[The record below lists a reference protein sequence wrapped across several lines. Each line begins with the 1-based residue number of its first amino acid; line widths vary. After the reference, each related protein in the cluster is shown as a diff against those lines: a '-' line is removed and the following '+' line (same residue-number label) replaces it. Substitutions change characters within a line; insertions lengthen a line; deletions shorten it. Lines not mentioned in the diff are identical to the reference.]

1 VSARLLVIL
10 CLIVAGAGT
19 CAESPSAVTKPIE
32 AELLSRLNARSLK
45 PGDSIYARVVRDWNG
60 PGCHLRRGATLE
72 ATVRMATLRSHAAR
86 SQVALGFERAE
97 CGDAGL
103 EPFRL
108 ELEAMAAP
116 SDAAEIPA
124 DLPNPATLGVQT
136 ISLRQYIQHID
147 SPADLKTGE
156 VRGLKRLHLSVA
168 AGPERSTVLIDRDG
182 DVQLDPHTR
191 LFMRPARANLS
202 SQPSQPGTPAAVAF
216 LQDSPVTSLPSE
228 DDDAGSDLDACAP
241 ADCSAAST
249 DAAEQRTYSGSI
261 PLREL
266 GYVSRLNRE
275 ILAPSD
281 DEALAWLSPSQLLV
295 TFNRHLLVP
304 RYTSSSSDHTVRI
317 IRAVL
322 IDVSSRTVKQTLDW
336 HVSDRRQFLWLLPG
350 NRVLAHVGDELRVYS
365 AGLRVER
372 RITLAGP
379 LAFAR
384 VSPDGRIIAIG
395 VVRERHTPALH
406 ASLAAS
412 LDRDPDEDAEVVL
425 MNDRFETLGAALG
438 NSDAAPP
445 VLLNEGQVK
454 AVAAPGQSNRAHKRY
469 ALQLRTWD
477 DNTRILGRFQS
488 SCVAEI
494 SSLPPDL
501 LFIVSCGK
509 ASGAREYRVV
519 RSDGKPLLHGF
530 SYLKELGHAA
540 SGGGSPATFA
550 LRIFKADSPMLP
562 GEPFHAADLESAEL
576 IIYRCEDGKRLT
588 TVHVKDPA
596 ASSAGYA
603 VSSAGEVAILTR
615 DDVDIYSVPRK

>member
-10 CLIVAGAGT
+10 CLIVTGVGT
-19 CAESPSAVTKPIE
+19 RAESPSPGAKPVE
-32 AELLSRLNARSLK
+32 AELLSRLNVRSLK
-45 PGDSIYARVVRDWNG
+45 PGDSIYARVVQDWNG

-72 ATVRMATLRSHAAR
+72 ATVRLATLRSHAAR

-116 SDAAEIPA
+116 SEETQEIPA
-124 DLPNPATLGVQT
+124 DLPNPAATGVQT
-136 ISLRQYIQHID
+136 ISLRQYIQHVD
-147 SPADLKTGE
+147 SPASLKIGE
-156 VRGLKRLHLSVA
+156 VRGLKRLHLNVA
-168 AGPERSTVLIDRDG
+168 TGPERSTVLIDKDG

-191 LFMRPARANLS
+191 LFMRPARTNPPL
-202 SQPSQPGTPAAVAF
+202 QRYEPGTPAAVAF
-216 LQDSPVTSLPSE
+216 LQTPPVTSLPRE
-228 DDDAGSDLDACAP
+228 DDAGSDLDACAP
-241 ADCSAAST
+241 VDCSTASS
-249 DAAEQRTYSGSI
+249 DAAEGRTYSGSI

-275 ILAPSD
+275 ILAPSN
-281 DEALAWLSPSQLLV
+281 DEALAWLSPTELLV
-295 TFNRHLLVP
+295 TFNPHLLVP
-304 RYTSSSSDHTVRI
+304 RYTSSPSDHTVRI

-322 IDVSSRTVKQTLDW
+322 IDISSRTVRQTLDW
-336 HVSDRRQFLWLLPG
+336 HVSDRRQFLWHLPG
-350 NRVLAHVGDELRVYS
+350 NRVLAHVGDELRVYGE
-365 AGLRVER
+365 GLRVER
-372 RITLAGP
+372 RIALAGP

-395 VVRERHTPALH
+395 VVRERHTPSLH

-454 AVAAPGQSNRAHKRY
+454 AVLAPGQSNGVYRRY

-477 DNTRILGRFQS
+477 DTARTLGRFQS
-488 SCVAEI
+488 SCIPEI

-501 LFIVSCGK
+501 LFVVTCGK
-509 ASGAREYRVV
+509 ANGAREYRVV

-550 LRIFKADSPMLP
+550 LRIFKADAPMLP
-562 GEPFHAADLESAEL
+562 GEPFHAADLESADL
-576 IIYRCEDGKRLT
+576 IIYRCEDGKRLS

-603 VSSAGEVAILTR
+603 VSSDGEVAILTR
-615 DDVDIYSVPRK
+615 DDVDVYSVPRQ